1 MGFID
6 PSADIHAPGW
16 PLRNLLYLLNKSF
29 HVNKVRILSYRQGA
43 KVPSTLFHTELP
55 NSASYTGKHCV
66 CVCVCVCMYD
76 LCGIN

>member
-16 PLRNLLYLLNKSF
+16 PLRNLLYLLNNSF
-29 HVNKVRILSYRQGA
+29 GVNKVRILSYRQG

-55 NSASYTGKHCV
+55 NSASYKGKCV
-66 CVCVCVCMYD
+66 CIFMRYK
-76 LCGIN
+76 LNPLF